1 MDDELTPE
9 DRNVLKAYVDTASG
23 KKLLTKLVNQEIALL
38 GEAFNNKAAL
48 EKQGQNVNRV
58 SGIYWVRTL
67 IQDLTKL
74 PEKPK
79 K

>member
-1 MDDELTPE
+1 MNDELTPE
-9 DRNVLKAYVDTASG
+9 DRNVLRAYIDTASG
-23 KKLLTKLVNQEIALL
+23 KKLLTKLVNQEITLL
-38 GEAFNNKAAL
+38 GESFNNKATL

-67 IQDLTKL
+67 IQDLTKP